1 MYIGTRGRLYIYYY
15 IQMSY
20 THYTAAARAG
30 EPAAPSRH
38 RVDRSSAHITR
49 FK

>member
-1 MYIGTRGRLYIYYY
+1 MYIQAADYNIYYY

-30 EPAAPSRH
+30 EPAATSRQ
-38 RVDRSSAHITR
+38 RVDRSSAHYA
-49 FK
+49 F